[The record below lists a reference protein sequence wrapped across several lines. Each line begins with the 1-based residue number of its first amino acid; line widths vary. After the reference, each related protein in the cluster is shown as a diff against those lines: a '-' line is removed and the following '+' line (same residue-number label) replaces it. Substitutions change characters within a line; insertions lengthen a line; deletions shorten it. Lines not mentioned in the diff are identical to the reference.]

1 MVTETAP
8 VKAAL
13 DQLRAEL
20 GDERVDFGELVVLG
34 ANAKAEALRRSRP
47 EAVAARRWLADSV
60 RGADLPVDSAAAD
73 AVKRHGLI
81 DPDAAA

>member
-13 DQLRAEL
+13 DELRAEL

-47 EAVAARRWLADSV
+47 EAAAARRWLAERV
-60 RGADLPVDSAAAD
+60 RGADVPVDSAAAD
-73 AVKRHGLI
+73 AAKRHGLI

>member
-13 DQLRAEL
+13 DELRAEL
-20 GDERVDFGELVVLG
+20 GDDRLDFGELVVLG

-47 EAVAARRWLADSV
+47 DAIEARRWLAERV
-60 RGADLPVDSAAAD
+60 RRADLPVDPSAAD
-73 AVKRHGLI
+73 AAKRHGLI